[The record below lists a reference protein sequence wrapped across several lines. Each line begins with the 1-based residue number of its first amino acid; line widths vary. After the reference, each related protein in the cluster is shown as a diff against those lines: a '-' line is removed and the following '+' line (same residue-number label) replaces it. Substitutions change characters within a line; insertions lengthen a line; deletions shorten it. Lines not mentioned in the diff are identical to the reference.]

1 MKLNKF
7 LFLFIIIFFFLSY
20 LNPFVFAEERGLE
33 VDYPEMGGEKIST
46 STTIAEYAVYIFNF
60 CIIIAAI
67 AAFVALIYG
76 GIRYFLSFNNP
87 VNMKEARIW
96 IYSGMVGLF
105 IALASY
111 LILSTINPDIILPK
125 VEEIKPRTGIHLM
138 GQAGEKKYIVDSQ
151 NKITFDPVSLEF
163 INTEEEL
170 YSVFICGEEKFDGK
184 KSKELINNGKGT
196 TYSVSN
202 VNSIYFLWNRPGVYL
217 YKKAGFGTPPPPAF
231 FQTGSRYLA
240 DFDNNTKSIRIKDP
254 GEEKDF
260 SFLAILFSDIDFEGR
275 KGIGVAIKDSY
286 NINYVKNQISS
297 IDVSYVFP
305 LNSPQANDG
314 EVIFYDDIDCHKE
327 KHSLSSKSGASSG
340 GNYFSEFNKFG
351 KSINFSWPVLSFE
364 IKGNAWVIFN
374 TEKNFKGRSEIFK
387 EEGCYPTLKSTY
399 IYLPHPDDELAPK
412 TATVFFSPK

>member
-7 LFLFIIIFFFLSY
+7 FLVLGLIFYASSLLSS
-20 LNPFVFAEERGLE
+20 FAFAEERGLE

-46 STTIAEYAVYIFNF
+46 STTVSEYAVYIFNF

-67 AAFVALIYG
+67 AAFAVLIYG
-76 GIRYFLSFNNP
+76 GIRYLLSLNNP
-87 VNMKEARIW
+87 GNMKDARIW
-96 IYSGMVGLF
+96 IYSGIVGLF
-105 IALASY
+105 LALVSY
-111 LILSTINPDIILPK
+111 LILNTINPEIISPK
-125 VEEIKPRTGIHLM
+125 LEEIKPRTGIHLM
-138 GQAGEKKYIVDSQ
+138 DQTGKIKYMADSQ

-170 YSVFICGEEKFDGK
+170 YSVFVCAEEEFDGE

-196 TYSVSN
+196 TYPVSN

-217 YKKAGFGTPPPPAF
+217 YEKAGFSTPPPPRF
-231 FQTGSRYLA
+231 FQSGERYLA
-240 DFDNNTKSIRIKDP
+240 KLDNKTKSIRIKDP

-260 SFLAILFSDIDFEGR
+260 SFLAILFSDIEFEGE

-297 IDVSYVFP
+297 IEVSYVFP
-305 LNSPQANDG
+305 LNSSQANDG

-327 KHSLSSKSGASSG
+327 KQSLSSNSGASSG
-340 GNYFSEFNKFG
+340 SNHFSEFNKFG
-351 KSINFSWPVLSFE
+351 KSVNFTFPVLSFE